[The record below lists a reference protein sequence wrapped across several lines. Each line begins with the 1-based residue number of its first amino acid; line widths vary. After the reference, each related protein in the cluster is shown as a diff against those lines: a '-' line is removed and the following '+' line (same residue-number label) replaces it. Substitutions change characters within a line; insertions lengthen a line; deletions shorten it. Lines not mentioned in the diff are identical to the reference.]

1 MEAHSYTCIHYVL
14 SASSHVYERSCPS
27 VSWLVI
33 WLVGQSVKQTFFFF
47 IPFFN
52 HSFVHSKRFFTN
64 SQVVR
69 SSCWPWFGLVANL
82 FLRFGL
88 SSSCF
93 SPPFGSCPI
102 ADDNIKRTWRRLW
115 IQYRRCW
122 RNDGLYLV
130 LLIDFIRVILRYYL
144 GNYSLFSKELHFTIQ

>member
-1 MEAHSYTCIHYVL
+1 MRGHVL
-14 SASSHVYERSCPS
+14 LS
-27 VSWLVI
+27 VGWLFGWLVSQFSKHLK
-33 WLVGQSVKQTFFFF
+33 WEKRLSFFLSHFLPYKILF
-47 IPFFN
+47 HTIV
-52 HSFVHSKRFFTN
+52 HSFICSKRFFSN